1 MKTNHLPQTP
11 QELDAFIARFESDL
25 QDVPTSGLQMGLQFQ
40 QMRQAQIERNGVTTP
55 SEQLNHTYTLR
66 KIGAYVSVL
75 MDRNEL

>member
-1 MKTNHLPQTP
+1 MKTSHLPQTP